1 MNKPDLNKDIS
12 ELTLGLKNQMD
23 LRLAEIYAELVELET
38 EHNGGIIN
46 DNEYNTRDEAYV
58 TEINDLKAFHK
69 QLVDSMNDATAKE
82 AEAAAKSAEAAAE
95 AAAKAAEA
103 AAEAATEELLA
114 MLDAAE
120 AKKGKGKG
128 NGKGKGKGK
137 GGGKSR
143 KKNKTK
149 TKRVRK
155 TRRTR

>member
-12 ELTLGLKNQMD
+12 ELTLGLQKEMD
-23 LRLAEIYAELVELET
+23 SRLAEIEAKLVKLET
-38 EHNGGIIN
+38 ERRDGKIN
-46 DNEYNTRDEAYV
+46 DYDFKTRDEAYV
-58 TEINDLKAFHK
+58 SEINGLKAFYE

-82 AEAAAKSAEAAAE
+82 AE

-114 MLDAAE
+114 MLDAE
-120 AKKGKGKG
+120 AKKGNGNGK
-128 NGKGKGKGK
+128 GKGKGKGK

-149 TKRVRK
+149 TKRLRK

>member
-12 ELTLGLKNQMD
+12 ELTLGLKKKMD
-23 LRLAEIYAELVELET
+23 LRLAEIEAKLVELET
-38 EHNGGIIN
+38 ERRDGKI
-46 DNEYNTRDEAYV
+46 DDYEFNTRDEAYV
-58 TEINDLKAFHK
+58 SEINDLKAFYK

-82 AEAAAKSAEAAAE
+82 AE

-120 AKKGKGKG
+120 AKKGNGKG